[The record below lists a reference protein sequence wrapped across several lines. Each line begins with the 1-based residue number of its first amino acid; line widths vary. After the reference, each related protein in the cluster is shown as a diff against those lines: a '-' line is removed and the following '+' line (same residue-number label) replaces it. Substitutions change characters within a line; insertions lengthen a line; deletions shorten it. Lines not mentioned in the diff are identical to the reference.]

1 MYNREVKLT
10 GHIIDSLTLPR
21 ALDLI
26 MDMGGDFQILE
37 FKVGKR
43 KKDTSLARIKVS
55 GLWWWRSVKLNWKLP
70 PRIKLCL
77 LIFIPPPTIP
87 PISASR
93 MSGYLL
99 KTLKW
104 TV

>member
-55 GLWWWRSVKLNWKLP
+55 AESEALLGEILDELAESVNMVAVTP
-70 PRIKLCL
+70 GHS
-77 LIFIPPPTIP
+77 FPTLHTYP
-87 PISASR
+87 Q
-93 MSGYLL
+93 
-99 KTLKW
+99 
-104 TV
+104 

>member
-37 FKVGKR
+37 FNVGKR

-55 GLWWWRSVKLNWKLP
+55 AESES
-70 PRIKLCL
+70 L
-77 LIFIPPPTIP
+77 LGEILDELAEIGAMVVEIREVDLEA
-87 PISASR
+87 ASKD
-93 MSGYLL
+93 
-99 KTLKW
+99 KTLPADF
-104 TV
+104 